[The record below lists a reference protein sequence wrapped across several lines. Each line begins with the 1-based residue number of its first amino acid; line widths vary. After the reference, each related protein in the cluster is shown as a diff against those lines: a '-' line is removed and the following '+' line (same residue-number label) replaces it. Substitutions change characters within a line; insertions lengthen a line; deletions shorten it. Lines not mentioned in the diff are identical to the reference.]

1 LVSLPLK
8 MQEDLEGSSDDED
21 EEDDDSKKV
30 RGEGDALSTLTRD
43 EIEWAAETHF
53 NLSEDEDMDI
63 GADQALELG
72 TTGRWKE
79 GLVARAASAAQKK
92 VNLMQLVYG
101 RSPGNSLQQ
110 QDDSD
115 ESDDDDLFRPRQNSH
130 KVDLVSDY
138 LQPVFWL
145 IL

>member
-1 LVSLPLK
+1 LCSTPIYVTLNLRKSENIKFQWAVWSL
-8 MQEDLEGSSDDED
+8 
-21 EEDDDSKKV
+21 
-30 RGEGDALSTLTRD
+30 
-43 EIEWAAETHF
+43 I
-53 NLSEDEDMDI
+53 MDTFWVWS
-63 GADQALELG
+63 DQALELG

-79 GLVARAASAAQKK
+79 GLVARAAAAAQKK

-101 RSPGNSLQQ
+101 RSPGNSLQE

>member
-1 LVSLPLK
+1 
-8 MQEDLEGSSDDED
+8 
-21 EEDDDSKKV
+21 
-30 RGEGDALSTLTRD
+30 
-43 EIEWAAETHF
+43 
-53 NLSEDEDMDI
+53 MDTFWVWS
-63 GADQALELG
+63 DQALELG

-79 GLVARAASAAQKK
+79 GLVARAAAAAQKK

-101 RSPGNSLQQ
+101 RSPGNSLQE